1 MPDARRLFLHVGLQK
16 TGTSYLQAA
25 LLRSHESLAD
35 QGLDLV
41 PPTKRE
47 CFELMVVVRDR
58 YEARRDPVSD
68 RNILERFTAQLEA
81 APGSRAVFSQESLAA
96 AGPPQI
102 ERLLAACGDRE
113 VHVVLTVRDLARQ
126 LPSSWQED
134 VKAGGTTALGPY
146 LRRLRSLEQSGKA
159 RHPWIHLDPP
169 LVLKRWADTL
179 SPDRVH
185 VVTVPPSGSPT
196 TLLLERFARV
206 LEVDPTRFEPE
217 DRPSNSSLGM
227 VQAEVLRR
235 VNAELPEE
243 VHRRYVYSDV
253 VKRSFGTR
261 VLGPQEGRK
270 ILVPG
275 QFRPW
280 CEEVAE
286 RQIADLERPGTA
298 SRARSRSCAAPTPP
312 SPTTSG
318 GPPSARSR
326 RPRCPPWP
334 RCWRPG
340 AGPRPRGGAAGSAP
354 HGTAWWTAR
363 GGGSGLGSRTSSAAA
378 ATTPDTRLVARGE
391 DPGREEWTWRGE
403 WSCTWAR

>member
-25 LLRSHESLAD
+25 LLRSRESLAD

-58 YEARRDPVSD
+58 YESRRDPVSD

-81 APGSRAVFSQESLAA
+81 APGSRAIFSQESLAA

-134 VKAGGTTALGPY
+134 VKAGGTTALVPY
-146 LRRLRSLEQSGKA
+146 LRRLRSLEQSGRA

-169 LVLKRWADTL
+169 EVLARWAENL

-235 VNAELPEE
+235 VNTELPEE

-261 VLGPQEGRK
+261 VLGPQSGRK

-280 CEEVAE
+280 CAEVAE
-286 RQIADLERPGTA
+286 RQIADLDAAGYRVEGSLAELRSTDSAFADDFQRPTEREIAAA
-298 SRARSRSCAAPTPP
+298 SVSALATMLAARGRAEAARRSGRIRAGRYAAVDRSWRRLRARVKGLVGRST
-312 SPTTSG
+312 G
-318 GPPSARSR
+318 N
-326 RPRCPPWP
+326 
-334 RCWRPG
+334 
-340 AGPRPRGGAAGSAP
+340 AG
-354 HGTAWWTAR
+354 H
-363 GGGSGLGSRTSSAAA
+363 
-378 ATTPDTRLVARGE
+378 
-391 DPGREEWTWRGE
+391 
-403 WSCTWAR
+403 

>member
-58 YEARRDPVSD
+58 YQSRRDPVSD
-68 RNILERFTAQLEA
+68 RRILERFTEQLDA
-81 APGSRAVFSQESLAA
+81 APGPRAVFSQESLAA
-96 AGPPQI
+96 AGPAQI

-126 LPSSWQED
+126 LPSSWQEY
-134 VKAGGTTALGPY
+134 VKAGGTAALGPY
-146 LRRLRSLEQSGKA
+146 LRRLRSLERSGKA

-206 LEVDPTRFEPE
+206 LEVDPARFEPD
-217 DRPSNSSLGM
+217 DRRSNSSLGM

-243 VHRRYVYSDV
+243 VHLRYVYSDV
-253 VKRSFGTR
+253 VKRSFGAR
-261 VLGPQEGRK
+261 VLGPQQGRK
-270 ILVPG
+270 ILVPS
-275 QFRPW
+275 QFRSW
-280 CEEVAE
+280 CEEVVE
-286 RQIADLERPGTA
+286 HQIAELEGGGYHVEGSLEDLRSADSGFADDFRRPTEREVAAASVSALATMLAARGQATA
-298 SRARSRSCAAPTPP
+298 RRRSGRIRARRYGVVDRSWRRLR
-312 SPTTSG
+312 
-318 GPPSARSR
+318 ARMTGFVR
-326 RPRCPPWP
+326 R
-334 RCWRPG
+334 
-340 AGPRPRGGAAGSAP
+340 
-354 HGTAWWTAR
+354 T
-363 GGGSGLGSRTSSAAA
+363 
-378 ATTPDTRLVARGE
+378 GE
-391 DPGREEWTWRGE
+391 N
-403 WSCTWAR
+403 A